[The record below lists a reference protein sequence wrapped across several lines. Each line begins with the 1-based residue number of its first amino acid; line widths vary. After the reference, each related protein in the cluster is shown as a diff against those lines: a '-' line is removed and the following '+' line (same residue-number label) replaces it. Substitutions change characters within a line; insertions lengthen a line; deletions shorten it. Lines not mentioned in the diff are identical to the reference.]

1 MTEQHRWVRFSHQGT
16 EGFGTL
22 IGELIEPHTGD
33 MFTNPQAQGA
43 PIALSEV
50 ALLSP
55 CQPSKFFALW
65 NNFRAAADKN
75 GWAQPPEPLYFL
87 KSANS
92 FSAHGRDVQR
102 PRSVSAR
109 LLYEGELGIVI
120 GRRGKNIPLDQ
131 AASHVFGV
139 TCVNDVTAL
148 DLLRADSSFEQWTR
162 AKNFDGFTPFGPCI
176 ATGLGIDQ
184 LRIRTLLNGR
194 ERQNYPVSDMFFS
207 PLELVSRLS
216 RDVTLEPGDIISC
229 GTSLGALPWSAGV
242 LVEVHIDGVGVLR
255 NTLTEDAK

>member
-1 MTEQHRWVRFSHQGT
+1 MTEQHRWVRFSHQG
-16 EGFGTL
+16 ESGFGTL
-22 IGELIEPHTGD
+22 NGDQIQPHAGN
-33 MFTNPQAQGA
+33 MFSDPRPQGA
-43 PIALSEV
+43 PKALAEV
-50 ALLSP
+50 ELLSP

-65 NNFRAAADKN
+65 NNFRAAAEKN
-75 GWAQPPEPLYFL
+75 GWAQPDEPLYFL

-92 FSAHGRDVQR
+92 FSAHERDVPR
-102 PRSVSAR
+102 PGSFGGR
-109 LLYEGELGIVI
+109 LLYEGELGLVI
-120 GRRGKNIPLDQ
+120 GKRGKNIAPDQ

-162 AKNFDGFTPFGPCI
+162 AKSFDGFTPFGPCI
-176 ATGLGIDQ
+176 ATGLAIEH
-184 LRIRTLLNGR
+184 LRVRTLLNGR

-207 PLELVSRLS
+207 PLDLVSRLS

-242 LVEVHIDGVGVLR
+242 SVEVHIEGVGILR
-255 NTLTEDAK
+255 NSLMENKE